1 MGKGASLGPSPNP
14 CPREGKD
21 IVTTNT
27 QGRVQIS
34 LMKRD
39 PALYLALVTVWLSF
53 AIFIFLPLI
62 RLLGTTFITDGR
74 LSLVNLKT
82 IWSKRYNIK
91 ALYGSLILATSVS
104 VAGTFLGY
112 LFALAVTRT
121 QISRFFKGLLSVVA
135 MLPLISPPFTSSISL
150 TLALG
155 PNGMLLKAMGIGNF
169 SIYGFLGTWISETLT
184 YFPVAFMVITA
195 VLQTMSATLDD
206 AALSLGASRWRMFR
220 TLTVP
225 LSLPAIVNSILLLFG
240 ASLADFATP
249 LILGGHT
256 FPVLPTEAYLLITGM
271 FDLKGGATMS
281 FLLLVP
287 ALIVFFLQRLM
298 LGKKSFVSVTG
309 KSGSRTEFAR
319 LPRSL
324 KAIMLVVIS
333 VVSVFIL
340 YLYAIILWGSF
351 VKVWSV
357 NNTFTWEHYRY
368 VFRHGKKAITD
379 TLLIAFLSTVIGSIL
394 AVIIGY
400 VVQRKQFFGRRFLE
414 FSSMLNY
421 ALPGTVVGIAY
432 IIAFNSKPFLL
443 TGTLAILVAA
453 YVFRYYATGIR
464 SVIASLEQID
474 PALEEASLSLGS
486 GSVYTFTH
494 VTIPLIIPALVSGM
508 RYLFIH
514 CMTAISATI
523 FLVSVHW
530 SLLTTR
536 ILESMTELQ
545 FSQASAF
552 SIVLIAIVFLAD
564 ILLMYLLKF
573 TTATFY
579 RTQEI
584 QYENIGA

>member
-1 MGKGASLGPSPNP
+1 MV
-14 CPREGKD
+14 D
-21 IVTTNT
+21 TN
-27 QGRVQIS
+27 GYKSKRAS
-34 LMKRD
+34 LMKTD
-39 PALYLALVTVWLSF
+39 PALFSALVAVWLSF
-53 AIFIFLPLI
+53 AIFILLPLL
-62 RLLGTTFITDGR
+62 RLLATTFMVDGSF
-74 LSLVNLKT
+74 SLANLQKVFST
-82 IWSKRYNIK
+82 GYNMK

-104 VAGTFLGY
+104 LSGTFLGY

-121 QISRFFKGLLSVVA
+121 PLPKPLKVLLGTIT

-150 TLALG
+150 TLVLG
-155 PNGMLLKAMGIGNF
+155 PNGMLLKALGIGDF

-184 YFPVAFMVITA
+184 YFPVAFMVISA
-195 VLQTMSATLDD
+195 ILNTMSATLDD

-220 TLTVP
+220 TITIP
-225 LSLPAIVNSILLLFG
+225 LSLPGIGNSILLLFG

-249 LILGGHT
+249 LILGGHS

-271 FDLKGGATMS
+271 FDLKGGATLS
-281 FLLLVP
+281 FLLLAP
-287 ALIVFFLQRLM
+287 ALLVFFLQRML

-309 KSGSRTEFAR
+309 KNGARTEFAK
-319 LPRSL
+319 LPQGLSIFIT
-324 KAIMLVVIS
+324 AICSIVV
-333 VVSVFIL
+333 VFIL

-357 NNTFTWEHYRY
+357 NNTFTLEHYVY
-368 VFRHGKKAITD
+368 VFKHGKKAITD
-379 TLLIAFLSTVIGSIL
+379 TLLIAVLSTVIGSTL

-400 VVQRKQFFGRRFLE
+400 VVQRKQFFGKRFFE

-432 IIAFNSKPFLL
+432 IIAFNQKPILL
-443 TGTLAILVAA
+443 TGTLSILVAA

-474 PALEEASLSLGS
+474 PALEEASLSLGA
-486 GSVYTFTH
+486 GSIHTFTH
-494 VTIPLIIPALVSGM
+494 VTIPLIIPAVLAGM

-530 SLLTTR
+530 MLLTTR

-552 SIVLIAIVFLAD
+552 SIVLIVIVFLVDALM
-564 ILLMYLLKF
+564 IFLLRLSTSKF
-573 TTATFY
+573 H

-584 QYENIGA
+584 SYDKIGA

>member
-1 MGKGASLGPSPNP
+1 MV
-14 CPREGKD
+14 D
-21 IVTTNT
+21 TN
-27 QGRVQIS
+27 GYKSKRAS
-34 LMKRD
+34 LMKTD
-39 PALYLALVTVWLSF
+39 PALFSALVAVWLSF
-53 AIFIFLPLI
+53 AIFILLPLL
-62 RLLGTTFITDGR
+62 RLLATTFMVDGSF
-74 LSLVNLKT
+74 SLANLQKVFST
-82 IWSKRYNIK
+82 GYNMK

-104 VAGTFLGY
+104 LSGTFLGY

-121 QISRFFKGLLSVVA
+121 PLPKPLKVLLGA
-135 MLPLISPPFTSSISL
+135 ITMLPLISPPFTSSISL
-150 TLALG
+150 TLVLG
-155 PNGMLLKAMGIGNF
+155 PNGMLLKALGLGDF

-184 YFPVAFMVITA
+184 YFPVAFMVISA
-195 VLQTMSATLDD
+195 ILNTMSATLDD
-206 AALSLGASRWRMFR
+206 AALSLGASRWRMFS
-220 TLTVP
+220 TITIP
-225 LSLPAIVNSILLLFG
+225 LSLPGIGNSILLLFG

-249 LILGGHT
+249 LILGGHS

-271 FDLKGGATMS
+271 FDLKGGATLS
-281 FLLLVP
+281 FLLLAP
-287 ALIVFFLQRLM
+287 ALLVFFLQRML

-309 KSGSRTEFAR
+309 KNGARTEFAK
-319 LPRSL
+319 LPQGLSIFIT
-324 KAIMLVVIS
+324 AICSIVV
-333 VVSVFIL
+333 VFIL

-357 NNTFTWEHYRY
+357 NNTFTLEHYVY
-368 VFRHGKKAITD
+368 VFKHGKKAITD
-379 TLLIAFLSTVIGSIL
+379 TLLIAVLSTVIGSTL

-400 VVQRKQFFGRRFLE
+400 VVQRKQFFGKRFFE

-432 IIAFNSKPFLL
+432 IIAFNQKPILL
-443 TGTLAILVAA
+443 TGTLSILVAA

-474 PALEEASLSLGS
+474 PALEEASLSLGA
-486 GSVYTFTH
+486 GSVHTFTH
-494 VTIPLIIPALVSGM
+494 VTIPLIIPAVLAGM

-530 SLLTTR
+530 MLLTTR

-552 SIVLIAIVFLAD
+552 SIVLIVIVFLVDALM
-564 ILLMYLLKF
+564 IFLLRLSTSKF
-573 TTATFY
+573 H

-584 QYENIGA
+584 SYDKIGA